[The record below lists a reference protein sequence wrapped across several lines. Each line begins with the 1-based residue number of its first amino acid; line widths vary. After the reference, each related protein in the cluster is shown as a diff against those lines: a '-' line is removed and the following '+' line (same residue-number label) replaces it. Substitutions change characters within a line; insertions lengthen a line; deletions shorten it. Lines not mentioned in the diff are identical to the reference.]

1 MTVLIHRRKAHKA
14 ASCVDY
20 LRAKRFRQ
28 DNFRSRVSS
37 IEAAC
42 SIFINADLIAEGLSP
57 LRPEMGI
64 PKAMRLMGE
73 PLNECMAARQVFAI
87 VSTLAGLQLLRTSPG
102 TPGRR

>member
-1 MTVLIHRRKAHKA
+1 LIISGPNGSGKTTFAHEFLLSKRRG
-14 ASCVDY
+14 
-20 LRAKRFRQ
+20 
-28 DNFRSRVSS
+28 
-37 IEAAC
+37 